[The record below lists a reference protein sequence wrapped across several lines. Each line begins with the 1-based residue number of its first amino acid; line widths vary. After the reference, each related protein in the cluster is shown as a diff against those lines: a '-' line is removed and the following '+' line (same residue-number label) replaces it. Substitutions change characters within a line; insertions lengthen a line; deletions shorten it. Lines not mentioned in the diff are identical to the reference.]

1 MDDGRIGLRAGF
13 PTCKSAAPCEYVAL
27 VGSTTFPNRTQK
39 VRNQKSLP
47 WSSRQAPFALNWYA
61 IFAELNNVAGATSIG
76 TLSYGRRPLSEKL
89 NKALRVRQRVGK
101 YRIEKRLGEG
111 GFARVYQAMDTI
123 QGIRVA
129 LKIPHAPFVTDE
141 VLEDFRKEARTT
153 SKLEHQNI
161 LPIKDASII
170 DERFVIVFPL
180 GERTLDDRMKRRMSV
195 EMSLNIIE
203 QILEAVAYAH
213 RRRIIHCDIKPENVI
228 LFPDGR
234 VRLTDF
240 GIAKVAQKTIRGS
253 GTGTVGFMAPEQA
266 MGKPSM
272 KSDVFSSGLLM
283 YRMLAGKWPEWPFE
297 WPGPAYRRLKSQ
309 AHPDLMA
316 LIRKATELAPRKRFR
331 DGNQLLNAFQRVKP
345 RSMQFV
351 RKKKR
356 RAA

>member
-1 MDDGRIGLRAGF
+1 L
-13 PTCKSAAPCEYVAL
+13 SA
-27 VGSTTFPNRTQK
+27 
-39 VRNQKSLP
+39 
-47 WSSRQAPFALNWYA
+47 
-61 IFAELNNVAGATSIG
+61 
-76 TLSYGRRPLSEKL
+76 KL

-129 LKIPHAPFVTDE
+129 LKIPHAPFVTED

-153 SKLEHQNI
+153 SKLDHKNI

-180 GERTLDDRMKRRMSV
+180 GEETLDQRMKRRMSL
-195 EMSLNIIE
+195 ETSLDAID

-213 RRRIIHCDIKPENVI
+213 KRKIIHCDIKPENVI
-228 LFPDGR
+228 MFPDGR

-253 GTGTVGFMAPEQA
+253 GTGTVGYMAPEQA
-266 MGKPSM
+266 MGKPSL
-272 KSDVFSSGLLM
+272 KSDVFSVGLLM
-283 YRMLAGKWPEWPFE
+283 YRLLAGKWPEWPFE
-297 WPGPAYRRLKSQ
+297 WPGPGYKRLRAQ
-309 AHPDLMA
+309 AHPELIA
-316 LIRKATELAPRKRFR
+316 VIRKSLELSPRKRFR
-331 DGNQLLNAFQRVKP
+331 DGTQFLEAFRKTKLKSIRRVRQK
-345 RSMQFV
+345 R
-351 RKKKR
+351 R

>member
-1 MDDGRIGLRAGF
+1 M
-13 PTCKSAAPCEYVAL
+13 
-27 VGSTTFPNRTQK
+27 
-39 VRNQKSLP
+39 
-47 WSSRQAPFALNWYA
+47 
-61 IFAELNNVAGATSIG
+61 
-76 TLSYGRRPLSEKL
+76 SEKL
-89 NKALRVRQRVGK
+89 NKSLRVRQRLGK
-101 YRIEKRLGEG
+101 YRIEKHLGEG

-153 SKLEHQNI
+153 SKLDHQNI

-180 GERTLDDRMKRRMSV
+180 GERTLDERLRRRMNV
-195 EMSLNIIE
+195 EMSLDIID

-266 MGKPSM
+266 MGKPSLR
-272 KSDVFSSGLLM
+272 SDVFSSGLLM

-297 WPGPAYRRLKSQ
+297 WPGPGHKRLKTQ
-309 AHPDLMA
+309 AHPDLIA
-316 LIRKATELAPRKRFR
+316 LIRRSTELNPRKRFA
-331 DGNQLLNAFQRVKP
+331 DGNQLLSAFRRVKP
-345 RSMQFV
+345 KAIRFA
-351 RKKKR
+351 RRKKR